1 MDGDDWRLTPELDRY
16 WMQLCLRLAQ
26 QAQGY
31 TTPNPMVGSVVVGE
45 NRLVGSGYHFQPGQ
59 PHAEVLA
66 LRAAGEAA
74 KGATLYVN
82 LEPCNHY
89 GRTPPCTEAIL
100 AAGIQRVVAGMVDP
114 NPLVA
119 GQGIERLRAAGLDVV
134 VGVESAAC
142 HRLNEAFCFSILHNR
157 SYGILK
163 YAMTLDGKIATHT
176 GHSQWISS
184 SASRR
189 RLHQLRARVDAII
202 VGGNTVRRDN
212 PRLTVR
218 SETDQPLERQP
229 LRVVLSHTLDLPAA
243 AHLWDQSVASTLVLT
258 TEEHFP
264 AGLEQLQQQQV
275 EVMILPDLDPC
286 AVAAYLYQRG
296 YLTVLWECGGRLAAA
311 ALAAG
316 AIQKVMAYVS
326 PQIVGGSNAPTPIEG
341 EGVDHLSQAWQL
353 QDVEAIAIGSDQLIV
368 GYLRSG

>member
-1 MDGDDWRLTPELDRY
+1 
-16 WMQLCLRLAQ
+16 MQLCLRLAQ

-31 TTPNPMVGSVVVGE
+31 TTPNPMVGSVIVQGS
-45 NRLVGSGYHFQPGQ
+45 RLVGSGFHFQPGQ

-74 KGATLYVN
+74 QGATLYVN

-89 GRTPPCTEAIL
+89 GRTPPCTGAIL

-119 GQGIERLRAAGLDVV
+119 GQGIARLRAAGLEVV
-134 VGVESAAC
+134 VGVEESAC
-142 HRLNEAFCFSILHNR
+142 RRLNEAFCFSILHNR

-163 YAMTLDGKIATHT
+163 YAMTLDGKIATRT

-184 SASRR
+184 PASRR
-189 RLHQLRARVDAII
+189 TLHQLRARVDAIV
-202 VGGNTVRRDN
+202 VGGNTVRLDN

-229 LRVVLSHTLDLPAA
+229 LRVVLSLTLDLPVS
-243 AHLWDQSVASTLVLT
+243 AHLWDQAVASTLVLT
-258 TEEHFP
+258 TEEYSP
-264 AGLEQLQQQQV
+264 AVLDQLQQQQV
-275 EVMILPDLDPC
+275 EVVILPDLDPC

-296 YLTVLWECGGRLAAA
+296 YLTLLWECGGQLAAA
-311 ALAAG
+311 ALRAG
-316 AIQKVMAYVS
+316 AIQKVMAYVA
-326 PQIVGGSNAPTPIEG
+326 PQIVGGSTAPTPIEG
-341 EGVDHLSQAWQL
+341 EGVDHMWQAWQL
-353 QDVEAIAIGSDQLIV
+353 QGVEALTIGSDQLIV
-368 GYLRSG
+368 GYLPQDFSPEFV